1 MIKLN
6 EIFKKKKM
14 DYFNNGFGKN
24 ILNFKRTLAGF
35 GAVPDITVYH
45 NLTSNSY
52 INVYNVI

>member
-6 EIFKKKKM
+6 GVFKVKKM
-14 DYFNNGFGKN
+14 DYFNNGFGEN
-24 ILNFKRTLAGF
+24 ILNFKRILAGF
-35 GAVPDITVYH
+35 SAVPDITVYH